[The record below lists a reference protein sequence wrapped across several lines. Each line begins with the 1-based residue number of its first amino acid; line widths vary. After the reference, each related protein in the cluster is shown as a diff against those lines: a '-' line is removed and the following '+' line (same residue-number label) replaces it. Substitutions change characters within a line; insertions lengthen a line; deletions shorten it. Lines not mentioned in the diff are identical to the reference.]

1 MEEFELNS
9 ELSPRLAAVARMA
22 AGARIL
28 ADVGCDHGLLSIYML
43 THGLA
48 QTAVAS
54 DLRPGPLSTAR
65 RNAAGCGLA
74 GRIRFELCDGLDYP
88 GAEKADTVA
97 VAGMGGETIAG
108 ILQRAPWTS
117 GGARLVLQP
126 QSKISE
132 LCRWLAENGYALR
145 SALLSREGGRL
156 YLALL
161 ASGGEGGYTSAEE
174 ALFAS
179 GDPLLGEWLDVRISR
194 VKRAL
199 NGMESAAEE
208 RDTSGVQAELGRLLE
223 IRRKIS

>member
-1 MEEFELNS
+1 M
-9 ELSPRLAAVARMA
+9 
-22 AGARIL
+22 
-28 ADVGCDHGLLSIYML
+28 
-43 THGLA
+43 
-48 QTAVAS
+48 
-54 DLRPGPLSTAR
+54 
-65 RNAAGCGLA
+65 
-74 GRIRFELCDGLDYP
+74 
-88 GAEKADTVA
+88 
-97 VAGMGGETIAG
+97 
-108 ILQRAPWTS
+108 
-117 GGARLVLQP
+117 QP

-194 VKRAL
+194 AQRAL
-199 NGMESAAEE
+199 YGMESAAEE
-208 RDTSGVQAELGRLLE
+208 RDTSSVQAELGRLLE

>member
-1 MEEFELNS
+1 
-9 ELSPRLAAVARMA
+9 MA
-22 AGARIL
+22 I
-28 ADVGCDHGLLSIYML
+28 
-43 THGLA
+43 
-48 QTAVAS
+48 
-54 DLRPGPLSTAR
+54 
-65 RNAAGCGLA
+65 
-74 GRIRFELCDGLDYP
+74 
-88 GAEKADTVA
+88 
-97 VAGMGGETIAG
+97 AGMGGETIAG

-194 VKRAL
+194 AQRAL

-208 RDTSGVQAELGRLLE
+208 RDTSGVQAELWRLLE